1 MECHDKEKKRVS
13 SIYDVKLST
22 YTKLNIKLMVSLI
35 CNFHRHTIQNHNAQI
50 ALIVQDSKND
60 I

>member
-1 MECHDKEKKRVS
+1 MM
-13 SIYDVKLST
+13 ST
-22 YTKLNIKLMVSLI
+22 YTQLNIILMVSLI
-35 CNFHRHTIQNHNAQI
+35 YNFHRHTIENHDAQI